1 MHKQNPMHRPLL
13 PTRIE
18 TAFRALAYTH
28 TVEVGGVTMTPR
40 GPQAGTPRSLSAA
53 ESSLRNS
60 AIEVLRNFITG
71 EIRVPEPRTRR
82 PMRATGLQRK
92 RSSVEGRTDGGSR

>member
-1 MHKQNPMHRPLL
+1 MQRPLL

-82 PMRATGLQRK
+82 PNAGNGVAAKTQQR
-92 RSSVEGRTDGGSR
+92 REAH